1 MQQTFFWSVSFFIAT
16 WAARA
21 VADSSKLK
29 REVRWMSGGWRSR
42 RLLCAVGLAAL
53 TSVVVLAESAPAL
66 AVVCQN
72 CGGPDPGG
80 GDPPPPP
87 PPPCQNATGSLTL
100 SASTIYPG
108 QSVSA
113 TWTTQRPSSCAGVA
127 SALTGP
133 SAYVS
138 GYVGGSATLTP

>member
-1 MQQTFFWSVSFFIAT
+1 MQQTFLWSVSFYVAT
-16 WAARA
+16 WAASA

-29 REVRWMSGGWRSR
+29 GEVRWMSGGWRSR

-87 PPPCQNATGSLTL
+87 LPLAQGRQ
-100 SASTIYPG
+100 G
-108 QSVSA
+108 
-113 TWTTQRPSSCAGVA
+113 R
-127 SALTGP
+127 
-133 SAYVS
+133 
-138 GYVGGSATLTP
+138 